1 MTISPPHP
9 GRVVTEKTEA
19 TFKIKSSKL
28 YIPVV
33 TLSINGDIKFLEH
46 LKKGFKRTI
55 SWKLNRSEVTIQPK
69 KSNFDYM
76 VCLLCSFIKKLWQ

>member
-1 MTISPPHP
+1 MINCEIQLYFPWSINCVIFEISRTPEVTISPPYP

-33 TLSINGDIKFLEH
+33 TLSINDNIKFLEH
-46 LKKGFKRTI
+46 LKQGFKRTI
-55 SWKLNRSEVTIQPK
+55 S
-69 KSNFDYM
+69 
-76 VCLLCSFIKKLWQ
+76 

>member
-1 MTISPPHP
+1 MINCEIQLYFPWSINCLIFEISRTPEVTISPPHP

-33 TLSINGDIKFLEH
+33 TLSLNGDIKFLEH

-55 SWKLNRSEVTIQPK
+55 S
-69 KSNFDYM
+69 
-76 VCLLCSFIKKLWQ
+76 